1 MNHACCQCCSSR
13 DDFNGRGWS
22 KPLISFVL
30 SNFQCLR
37 SSMSSR
43 ALFVDTSVLPSDIF
57 GYRDEEFYSIV
68 DQLAGAEEA
77 ELLRIQ
83 SIRTVNSFLRITN
96 IFDILTIDS
105 KEINNVKRQI
115 CFLLNDNTYVIK
127 PGIRGSIEYLR
138 DLFLQKTKELSK
150 PGNDKTSNNRRRSST
165 MASSVVTISQESST
179 SPRSTSPIDH
189 RFFIV
194 NSIEEWC
201 SRNGGD
207 LDLPNLKLIDGT
219 DYLFILSSSDSDF
232 AQIRCGCRASA
243 RLPRQ
248 GNNFQLSNFYRHLK
262 NGKCSMLKS
271 KFQLVPGSEH
281 TVGNEDSLQTSSLQ
295 STATEINQPA
305 TSNDVDR
312 SVRSK
317 RTPSPLS
324 RGHSKKK
331 RRRHRKNSMNV
342 D

>member
-1 MNHACCQCCSSR
+1 MS
-13 DDFNGRGWS
+13 
-22 KPLISFVL
+22 
-30 SNFQCLR
+30 
-37 SSMSSR
+37 SSR

-68 DQLAGAEEA
+68 DQLAGTEEA

-115 CFLLNDNTYVIK
+115 CFLLDDNTYVIK

-150 PGNDKTSNNRRRSST
+150 PGNEKTSNNRRRSST
-165 MASSVVTISQESST
+165 MLSSDVTISQESSA
-179 SPRSTSPIDH
+179 SPRSASPIDH

-219 DYLFILSSSDSDF
+219 DYFFIRSSSDSDF

-262 NGKCSMLKS
+262 NGKCSMLKLKS
-271 KFQLVPGSEH
+271 KCQLVSGSEH
-281 TVGNEDSLQTSSLQ
+281 TVWNEDSLQTSSLQ
-295 STATEINQPA
+295 STATEKNQPA
-305 TSNDVDR
+305 TSNDVDP

-317 RTPSPLS
+317 RTPSPSS

-331 RRRHRKNSMNV
+331 RQRHRKNSMNV
-342 D
+342 DWWDDVCLMLFLFAFRLRIFIFFLL